1 MATFESLSGKIMR
14 HLDLLGVLVS
24 ATNSMLKNAELGN
37 FETVEQVAE
46 NRERLINIVRLLQD
60 DIEEKLQSSKAHY
73 KDSEMDVFRS
83 WIQDVT
89 ILITKN
95 DELDKHCLETLS
107 KAKESTTQE
116 ISNVY
121 KTRKQFQGYNLN
133 NVKNR

>member
-60 DIEEKLQSSKAHY
+60 DIEEKLQNSKAHY

-95 DELDKHCLETLS
+95 DELDKQCLETLS

>member
-95 DELDKHCLETLS
+95 DELDKQCLETLS